1 MPFQRLRSTARVGHL
16 SETDEML
23 AMAVDERGHRR
34 DFHYIDAATHQ
45 GKTFGAKIDDR
56 RRERELAV
64 EPGLD
69 RVVVGG
75 CHVYRLRCHQSPN
88 MRRYDFRGRVIAGP
102 IV

>member
-1 MPFQRLRSTARVGHL
+1 MRVGHL
-16 SETDEML
+16 RETDEML

-34 DFHYIDAATHQ
+34 DLHYIDAAPHQ
-45 GKTFGAKIDDR
+45 GKTFSTEIDDR
-56 RRERELAV
+56 RRESEFSV

-75 CHVYRLRCHQSPN
+75 RHVYRLRRHQSPN